1 MSKRVFGSRCSY
13 GRLMLLFLVVTPFM
27 GYVFLAPA
35 IGYSNN
41 YTHGLLDEHF
51 VATYCPS
58 CKSDEPNVWNTY
70 QSLSGSFFVVS
81 YHLVEW
87 STTDGN
93 ELAMGYYART
103 IPYHVF
109 DGGYMTGKGR
119 IVSSNIQ
126 DSIEASGTREVH
138 KVSLAI
144 RKTVEGSILKY
155 DGSVQELE
163 GKPFAGYLQVYI
175 TENGLKSEGV
185 EWPFVFRAF
194 GVRQVLEIPSKGVS
208 LFQGTWQIPSN
219 VEAQNLIT
227 VAAVFDNSTVGSFGP
242 YAVQATN
249 DIHSGQVIPEM
260 LDPIHVI
267 PVALLFVSFA
277 AFKLKKNLKMKP
289 EDTKQNMQFRRREN

>member
-1 MSKRVFGSRCSY
+1 MPTRVFDLGYPC
-13 GRLMLLFLVVTPFM
+13 GALTMLFLIATPLM
-27 GYVFLAPA
+27 SHVLLAPA

-51 VATYCPS
+51 VATYCPT
-58 CKSDEPNVWNTY
+58 CRSDEPNMWNTY

-81 YHLVEW
+81 YHLTEW
-87 STTDGN
+87 STADGN
-93 ELAMGYYART
+93 ALAVKYYART

-144 RKTVEGSILKY
+144 RKSVEGNILKY
-155 DGSVQELE
+155 DGSAQELE
-163 GKPFAGYLQVYI
+163 GKSFPGYLQVYI
-175 TENGLKSEGV
+175 TENGLKSQGV
-185 EWPFVFRAF
+185 EWSFVFRAF
-194 GVRQVLEIPSKGVS
+194 GVRQGLEIPSKGVS

-219 VEAQNLIT
+219 VEAQNLVI
-227 VAAVFDNSTVGSFGP
+227 VAAVFDNSTNGIFGS

-249 DIHSGQVIPEM
+249 DAHSGQVIPEM
-260 LDPIHVI
+260 PDAIRVLPL
-267 PVALLFVSFA
+267 ALLFVSLAVFR
-277 AFKLKKNLKMKP
+277 LRKNLR
-289 EDTKQNMQFRRREN
+289 TKAGAT